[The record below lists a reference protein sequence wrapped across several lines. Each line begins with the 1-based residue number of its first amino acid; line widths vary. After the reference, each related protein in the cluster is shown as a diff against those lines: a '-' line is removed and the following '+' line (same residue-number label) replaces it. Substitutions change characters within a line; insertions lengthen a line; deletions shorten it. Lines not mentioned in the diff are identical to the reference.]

1 MKKEFF
7 KILVALLIT
16 FIIIMALTFIVNSKK
31 FNRKLPRKF
40 GATYMSMDNPYF
52 EELNSAIQETVEAN
66 GDILISRNPSQSQEK
81 QNQQIFDM
89 IDSGIDLL
97 FINPVDWKKVKPA
110 LVACKNANIP
120 VVDIDT
126 NVFDIDYVD
135 SIILSDNY
143 QAGVQIAHDV
153 ETKKKTAKIVI
164 LSHDSIFSTYERIRG
179 FIETINT
186 FEGDYEIVYKE
197 NTSVTL
203 ESSMEVMLNFLKDN
217 ISFDVI
223 IGGNDPTALGA
234 LAAMQKC
241 NIRDDTL
248 IYGIDGSPVGK
259 AMIKQGYM
267 EGTSAQFPIAIGK
280 KSAEIAYSILNG
292 EEVPKNIL
300 IPVELITK
308 KNLENFD
315 IAGWQ

>member
-1 MKKEFF
+1 
-7 KILVALLIT
+7 
-16 FIIIMALTFIVNSKK
+16 
-31 FNRKLPRKF
+31 
-40 GATYMSMDNPYF
+40 MSMDNPYF
-52 EELNSAIQETVEAN
+52 EELNSAIQESVEAN
-66 GDILISRNPSQSQEK
+66 GDVLISRNPSQSQEK
-81 QNQQIFDM
+81 QNQQIYDM

-97 FINPVDWKKVKPA
+97 FINPVDWKRVTPA
-110 LVACKNANIP
+110 LIACKNANIP

-126 NVFDIDYVD
+126 NVFDGEYVN

-153 ETKKKTAKIVI
+153 EKKKDSARIVI

-186 FEGDYEIVYKE
+186 FDGDYEIVYKE

-203 ESSMEVMLNFLKDN
+203 ESSMEVMLKFLEDN
-217 ISFDVI
+217 VDFDVI

-241 NIRDDTL
+241 NIKNDTL
-248 IYGIDGSPVGK
+248 IYGIDGSPLGK
-259 AMIKQGYM
+259 EMIKQGYM
-267 EGTSAQFPIAIGK
+267 EGTSAQFPIAIGRK
-280 KSAEIAYSILNG
+280 AAEIAYSILNG
-292 EEVPKNIL
+292 ESVPKNIL

-308 KNLENFD
+308 DNLEDFD

>member
-1 MKKEFF
+1 
-7 KILVALLIT
+7 
-16 FIIIMALTFIVNSKK
+16 
-31 FNRKLPRKF
+31 
-40 GATYMSMDNPYF
+40 MDNPYF
-52 EELNSAIQETVEAN
+52 EELNSAIQEIVEAN
-66 GDILISRNPSQSQEK
+66 GDVLISRNPSQSQEK

-97 FINPVDWKKVKPA
+97 FINPVDWKKVTPA
-110 LVACKNANIP
+110 LIACKNANIP

-126 NVFDIDYVD
+126 NVFDICYVD

-153 ETKKKTAKIVI
+153 ENKKKTAKIVI

-186 FEGDYEIVYKE
+186 FDGDYEIVYKE

-203 ESSMEVMLNFLKDN
+203 ESSMEVMLKFLEEN
-217 ISFDVI
+217 IKFDVI

-241 NIRDDTL
+241 NIRNDTL
-248 IYGIDGSPVGK
+248 IYGIDGSPLGK

-280 KSAEIAYSILNG
+280 KSAEIAYNILNG
-292 EEVPKNIL
+292 EEVPKKVL

-308 KNLENFD
+308 KNIEEFD

>member
-1 MKKEFF
+1 
-7 KILVALLIT
+7 
-16 FIIIMALTFIVNSKK
+16 
-31 FNRKLPRKF
+31 
-40 GATYMSMDNPYF
+40 MDNPYF
-52 EELNSAIQETVEAN
+52 EELNSAIQESVEAN
-66 GDILISRNPSQSQEK
+66 GDVLISRNPSQSQEK
-81 QNQQIFDM
+81 QNQQIYDM

-97 FINPVDWKKVKPA
+97 FINPVDWKRVTPA
-110 LVACKNANIP
+110 LIACKNANIP

-126 NVFDIDYVD
+126 NVFDGEYVN

-153 ETKKKTAKIVI
+153 EKKKDSARIVI

-186 FEGDYEIVYKE
+186 FDGDYEIVYKE

-203 ESSMEVMLNFLKDN
+203 ESSMEVMLKFLEDN
-217 ISFDVI
+217 VDFDVI

-241 NIRDDTL
+241 NIKNDTL
-248 IYGIDGSPVGK
+248 IYGIDGSPLGK
-259 AMIKQGYM
+259 EMIKQGYM
-267 EGTSAQFPIAIGK
+267 EGTSAQFPIAIGRK
-280 KSAEIAYSILNG
+280 AAEIAYSILNG
-292 EEVPKNIL
+292 ESVPKNIL

-308 KNLENFD
+308 DNLEDFD